1 MGQRRKRRC
10 GEAVRRGAC
19 IYLIRILFKLILM
32 EQMMMLIM
40 IHEEEWKEEEVA
52 ALRVSGKMYILFL
65 EKKDRIE

>member
-1 MGQRRKRRC
+1 
-10 GEAVRRGAC
+10 
-19 IYLIRILFKLILM
+19 M